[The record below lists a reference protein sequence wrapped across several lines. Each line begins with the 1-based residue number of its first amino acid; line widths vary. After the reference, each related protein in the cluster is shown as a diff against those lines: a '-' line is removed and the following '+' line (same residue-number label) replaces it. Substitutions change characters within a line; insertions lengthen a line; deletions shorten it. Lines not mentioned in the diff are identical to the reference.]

1 LGHLEV
7 LILHILQLISLRAHS
22 GWKSLGMER
31 GAGGAHRQGSPA
43 AGDRVFVAVDEVNG
57 GSTLLWALR
66 NLAKEDTMIAVAHV
80 HCPPQTIPVSKYPV
94 DDGIMCFFSLSSEFE
109 STVQNSAAPVRSGI
123 S

>member
-1 LGHLEV
+1 
-7 LILHILQLISLRAHS
+7 
-22 GWKSLGMER
+22 MER

-80 HCPPQTIPVSKYPV
+80 HCPPQSIPVTGVQVHHTKMDPQVV
-94 DDGIMCFFSLSSEFE
+94 DAYRKKELVRVEQKLDEYDLICRRQMGQKVRLPSSHLL
-109 STVQNSAAPVRSGI
+109 
-123 S
+123 